1 MRLKNLFFNRIFN
14 RIQKWHEA
22 FIYREGKKSKKKYA
36 IEFKS
41 LNRIFQSQNAIIQLT
56 FEYNQEP
63 SQHKVPDD
71 IAPYTC

>member
-1 MRLKNLFFNRIFN
+1 MRLKNVFSIAFSIASKKWLKAFVYRGKIFF
-14 RIQKWHEA
+14 
-22 FIYREGKKSKKKYA
+22 KKKYA